1 MNDTEHFLDLCPC
14 KVGIGHNLFSIIF
27 TDLGQFAIEL
37 NQNLV
42 EVNFWSRFRFV
53 PQRPITISYMQVLTR
68 FFWFCSGANFS
79 ILQKVPTESNKYLG
93 IGATVFF
100 TGIFASLAGFYA
112 LYTVFQTWTFALFF
126 GLLWGAMVFN
136 LDRFIVSSM
145 RKKEQGWSEWKLA
158 LPRLVLALLLAVVI
172 SKPLELKLFEREIN
186 RKLDEQKIEFIKQ
199 SKDSL
204 ANGFPEIQVLETEKG
219 VLKEEVNQARAYR
232 DKLQQEYDA
241 ERFGE
246 KTASTSGKVGLGTN
260 AKKKEQQLDAA
271 QEDLKVLSIRN
282 EERIQELDV
291 QIEEF
296 RAKRQLEFEKQV
308 PGIDGFD
315 GLAARMDGLAKLTEQ
330 SEAMA
335 TAELFLVLL
344 FIAIETAPIFVKLIS
359 ARGPYD
365 ELLELHEDQVK
376 LYKNEKWERASGES
390 EARLS
395 YFKATH
401 FYASELSAAATNVAN
416 EQKSEMGKKR
426 SSGKVENR

>member
-1 MNDTEHFLDLCPC
+1 
-14 KVGIGHNLFSIIF
+14 
-27 TDLGQFAIEL
+27 
-37 NQNLV
+37 
-42 EVNFWSRFRFV
+42 
-53 PQRPITISYMQVLTR
+53 MQVITR

-79 ILQKVPTESNKYLG
+79 ILQKVTTESNKYLG

-100 TGIFASLAGFYA
+100 TGVFAALAGFYA
-112 LYTVFQTWTFALFF
+112 LYTVFQSWVIALFF
-126 GLLWGAMVFN
+126 ALLWGAMVFN

-145 RKKEQGWSEWKLA
+145 RKKEKGWSEWKLA
-158 LPRLVLALLLAVVI
+158 LPRLFLALLLAVVI

-186 RKLDEQKIEFIKQ
+186 RKLDQQKIEFIKQ

-204 ANGFPEIQVLETEKG
+204 AKGFPEIQALETEKEA
-219 VLKEEVNQARAYR
+219 LKVEVNQARGYR

-246 KTASTSGKVGLGTN
+246 KTASTSGVVGLGTN

-271 QEDLKVLSIRN
+271 QEELKALSIRN
-282 EERIQELDV
+282 EAKIQELDA

-315 GLAARMDGLAKLTEQ
+315 GFAARMDGLAKLTEE

-344 FIAIETAPIFVKLIS
+344 FIAIETAPIFVKLIA

-365 ELLELHEDQVK
+365 ELLELHEDQVN
-376 LYKNEKWERASGES
+376 LYKNEKWQRATGES
-390 EARLS
+390 EARLN

-401 FYASELSAAATNVAN
+401 FYASELAAAATNAAN
-416 EQKSEMGKKR
+416 EQKFDLGKKR
-426 SSGKVENR
+426 AIEKMEKR

>member
-1 MNDTEHFLDLCPC
+1 
-14 KVGIGHNLFSIIF
+14 
-27 TDLGQFAIEL
+27 
-37 NQNLV
+37 
-42 EVNFWSRFRFV
+42 
-53 PQRPITISYMQVLTR
+53 MQVLTR

-79 ILQKVPTESNKYLG
+79 ILQKTPTESNKYLG
-93 IGATVFF
+93 IGAMVFF
-100 TGIFASLAGFYA
+100 TGVFAALAGFYA
-112 LYTVFQTWTFALFF
+112 LYTVFQSWGIALIFA
-126 GLLWGAMVFN
+126 LLWGAMIFN

-186 RKLDEQKIEFIKQ
+186 RKLDEQKIAFIKQ

-204 ANGFPEIQVLETEKG
+204 AKGFPEIQALETEKEA
-219 VLKEEVNQARAYR
+219 LKGELSQARAYR

-246 KTASTSGKVGLGTN
+246 KTASTSGVVGLGTN

-271 QEDLKVLSIRN
+271 QDDLKALSIRN
-282 EERIQELDV
+282 EAGIQELDV
-291 QIEEF
+291 QIQAF

-315 GLAARMDGLAKLTEQ
+315 GFAARMDGLAKLTAE
-330 SEAMA
+330 SKSMA

-344 FIAIETAPIFVKLIS
+344 FVAIETAPIFVKLIS
-359 ARGPYD
+359 SRGPYD

-376 LYKNEKWERASGES
+376 LYKNEKWQRASGES
-390 EARLS
+390 EARLN
-395 YFKATH
+395 YFKSTH
-401 FYASELSAAATNVAN
+401 FYASDLAAASANAAN
-416 EQKSEMGKKR
+416 EQKFGLGSTQAVEKSKKKG
-426 SSGKVENR
+426 SNTPPLPEVQA

>member
-1 MNDTEHFLDLCPC
+1 
-14 KVGIGHNLFSIIF
+14 
-27 TDLGQFAIEL
+27 
-37 NQNLV
+37 
-42 EVNFWSRFRFV
+42 
-53 PQRPITISYMQVLTR
+53 MQVFTR

-79 ILQKVPTESNKYLG
+79 ILQKVPTEANKYLG

-100 TGIFASLAGFYA
+100 TGVFAALAGFYA
-112 LYTVFQTWTFALFF
+112 LYTVFQSWGIALVFA
-126 GLLWGAMVFN
+126 LLWGAMIFN

-186 RKLDEQKIEFIKQ
+186 RKLDEQKIAFIKQ

-204 ANGFPEIQVLETEKG
+204 AKGFPEIQALEGEKEG
-219 VLKEEVNQARAYR
+219 LKEEEKLARDYR
-232 DKLQQEYDA
+232 DKSQQEYDA

-271 QEDLKVLSIRN
+271 QEDLNALSVRN
-282 EERIQELDV
+282 EARIQELDI
-291 QIEEF
+291 QIEAF
-296 RAKRQLEFEKQV
+296 RAKREAEFEKQV
-308 PGIDGFD
+308 PGINGFD
-315 GLAARMDGLAKLTEQ
+315 GFAARMDGLAKLTEE

-344 FIAIETAPIFVKLIS
+344 FIAIEIAPIFIKLIS
-359 ARGPYD
+359 SRGPYD

-376 LYKNEKWERASGES
+376 LYKQEKWQRVSGES
-390 EARLS
+390 VARLN

-401 FYASELSAAATNVAN
+401 FHASDLAAASTNAEN
-416 EQKSEMGKKR
+416 EQKSELGKKR
-426 SSGKVENR
+426 SIGKMENR

>member
-1 MNDTEHFLDLCPC
+1 
-14 KVGIGHNLFSIIF
+14 
-27 TDLGQFAIEL
+27 
-37 NQNLV
+37 
-42 EVNFWSRFRFV
+42 
-53 PQRPITISYMQVLTR
+53 MQVLTR
-68 FFWFCSGANFS
+68 FFWFCSGANFP

-100 TGIFASLAGFYA
+100 TGVFAALAGFYA
-112 LYTVFQTWTFALFF
+112 LYTVFQSWAIALFF
-126 GLLWGAMVFN
+126 ALLWGAMIFN

-158 LPRLVLALLLAVVI
+158 LPRLALALLLAVVI

-186 RKLDEQKIEFIKQ
+186 RKLDEQKVEFLKQ

-204 ANGFPEIQVLETEKG
+204 AKGFPEIQALETEKEAIK
-219 VLKEEVNQARAYR
+219 VEVNQARAYR

-246 KTASTSGKVGLGTN
+246 KTASTSGVVGLGTN

-271 QEDLKVLSIRN
+271 QEDLEALSIRN
-282 EERIQELDV
+282 ETRIQELEA
-291 QIEEF
+291 QIEAF

-315 GLAARMDGLAKLTEQ
+315 GFAARLDGLAKLTEE

-335 TAELFLVLL
+335 TAELFLILL

-359 ARGPYD
+359 SRGPYD

-376 LYKNEKWERASGES
+376 LYTNEKWQRASGES
-390 EARLS
+390 EARLN
-395 YFKATH
+395 YFESTH
-401 FYASELSAAATNVAN
+401 FYASDLAAEATNVAN
-416 EQKSEMGKKR
+416 EQKSGVGQMRPSEKSKKKAPNTPTLQE
-426 SSGKVENR
+426 G